1 MGAMSV
7 MRQVTRAL
15 SDGTGM
21 TEEEV
26 VVAVA
31 AAVFIGSLRGAL
43 RVIDIVMDIE
53 AP

>member
-1 MGAMSV
+1 

-21 TEEEV
+21 SEEEV

-31 AAVFIGSLRGAL
+31 AAVFIGSVRGIL